1 MKHSLAA
8 TGLSLSQA
16 QSISNLCNQRVRE
29 IDNKLAVVNNAS
41 KSVTIDGVM
50 YQETPGNPMPDN
62 VVALLTEKARLSATQ
77 AFLRENM
84 KAKDDMLTLTRR
96 LRFDSETMMP
106 EYPTRGK
113 MEKPNLQDEVEESWG
128 WDQLTTAEYNEYL
141 DVEAYAAHI
150 GQFIHNRGKL
160 DQLRKELP
168 SMKTLE
174 WLEVEV
180 GKKTPVKVDTHHT
193 AEQLLELHEALAG
206 LHREYEQR
214 VNYFKAKVKNLV
226 TAENARIARANAD
239 EQARVNAINQ
249 KIQAEFESAQKAW
262 LGDEQKEIFNFQ
274 EHIENHIKEIASYR
288 IQVPARFQ
296 PVIDMFITPEQ

>member
-1 MKHSLAA
+1 
-8 TGLSLSQA
+8 
-16 QSISNLCNQRVRE
+16 
-29 IDNKLAVVNNAS
+29 
-41 KSVTIDGVM
+41 
-50 YQETPGNPMPDN
+50 
-62 VVALLTEKARLSATQ
+62 
-77 AFLRENM
+77 
-84 KAKDDMLTLTRR
+84 
-96 LRFDSETMMP
+96 MMP

-141 DVEAYAAHI
+141 EVEAYAAHI

>member
-1 MKHSLAA
+1 MKHSLSA

-41 KSVTIDGVM
+41 KSVTIDGIM

-62 VVALLTEKARLSATQ
+62 VVELLTEKARLSATQ

-84 KAKDDMLTLTRR
+84 KAKEDMLYETRR
-96 LRFDSETMMP
+96 MRFDANTMMP
-106 EYPTRGK
+106 KYPTCGI

-128 WDQLTTAEYNEYL
+128 WEQLTTAEYNEYL
-141 DVEAYAAHI
+141 EAEAYAAHI

-174 WLEVEV
+174 WLEVED

-206 LHREYEQR
+206 AHREYEQR

>member
-16 QSISNLCNQRVRE
+16 QSISNLCNQRSRE

-41 KSVTIDGVM
+41 KSITIDGVT

-62 VVALLTEKARLSATQ
+62 VVELLTEKSRLSATQ

-84 KAKDDMLTLTRR
+84 KAKEDMLDETRR
-96 LRFDSETMMP
+96 MRFDANTMMP

-113 MEKPNLQDEVEESWG
+113 MEKPDLQDEVEESWG
-128 WDQLTTAEYNEYL
+128 WEELTTAEYNEYL
-141 DVEAYAAHI
+141 EAEAYAAHI

-174 WLEVEV
+174 WLEVED

-193 AEQLLELHEALAG
+193 AKQLLELHESLAA
-206 LHREYEQR
+206 LHRGFEQR

-226 TAENARIARANAD
+226 TSENARIARANAD

-249 KIQAEFESAQKAW
+249 KIQAEFESEQKLWLDAEQKA
-262 LGDEQKEIFNFQ
+262 IFNFQ
-274 EHIENHIKEIASYR
+274 EQIENRIKEIAAYR
-288 IQVPARFQ
+288 IHVPARFQ
-296 PVIDMFITPEQ
+296 PVIDMFITAEQ